1 MNVIKN
7 LSITTAGAVVL
18 ALGIV
23 GKADAATLSY
33 SITDL
38 GSTNYN
44 SFNSFD
50 YLGNLAV
57 GGKTYN
63 ATSYLRGDEYIYYN
77 DGTKDYLGS
86 FDPSPGFYPTR
97 ALAINDKNQV
107 AGNSGY
113 FEVFSWSKDKG
124 IVGLGS
130 PQTGVPIPG
139 THGYSMA
146 ADINNL
152 GQVVGSVG
160 APDAGWTGFIWNP
173 DGSGLSIGFLPG
185 FTMSDLGLGGT
196 FAAAINDQGQVV
208 GAQDNSNISQSVA
221 ILYNE
226 GTLYNLNS
234 LIPANSGWTLE
245 EALDINNQGQ
255 IVGTGLFNG
264 EERTFLA
271 TPISNTTG
279 VPEPSTVLGTLV
291 FGAVSA
297 SSLLKRKRHNKQ

>member
-7 LSITTAGAVVL
+7 LSITTAGAVVI

-23 GKADAATLSY
+23 GKAQAATLSY

-38 GSTNYN
+38 GSTNYD
-44 SFNSFD
+44 SFD

-63 ATSYLRGDEYIYYN
+63 ATSYVQGSSIFSN
-77 DGTKDYLGS
+77 NGTLLIDLS
-86 FDPSPGFYPTR
+86 TVVPVSSYPFSSTT
-97 ALAINDKNQV
+97 AVAINNFNQV
-107 AGNSGY
+107 AGNTGY
-113 FEVFSWSKDKG
+113 AESFFWSQGTGILPVKG
-124 IVGLGS
+124 
-130 PQTGVPIPG
+130 T
-139 THGYSMA
+139 YSSA
-146 ADINNL
+146 TDINNL
-152 GQVVGSVG
+152 GQVVGSSG
-160 APDAGWTGFIWNP
+160 APDAGWTGYVWNP
-173 DGSGLSIGFLPG
+173 DGSTFSIGLLPDFDRG
-185 FTMSDLGLGGT
+185 SGGT
-196 FAAAINDQGQVV
+196 FAEAINDRGQVV
-208 GAQDNSNISQSVA
+208 GFEGSSSTSQSVA

-234 LIPANSGWTLE
+234 LIPANLGWALE

-271 TPISNTTG
+271 TPISDTTG
-279 VPEPSTVLGTLV
+279 VPEPSTILGTLV

-297 SSLLKRKRHNKQ
+297 SSLLKRKRHKKK